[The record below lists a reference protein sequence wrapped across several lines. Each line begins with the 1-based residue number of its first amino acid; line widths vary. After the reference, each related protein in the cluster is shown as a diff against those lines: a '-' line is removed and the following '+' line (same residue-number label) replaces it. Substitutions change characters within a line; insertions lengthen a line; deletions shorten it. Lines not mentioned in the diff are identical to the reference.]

1 VKASVKQEAPS
12 SVRWSSSQAMKH
24 ILVFNYGSSSLK
36 YALFEQLQ
44 AKVRESVKID
54 GIEDC
59 QKVVRQVIANIER
72 IDAIAHRVVH
82 GMDLDS
88 PLPINE
94 ETIEKL
100 RSLVSLSPL
109 HNSLALAGIEVCLQE
124 LPQVP
129 QYAIFDT
136 SFFRELP
143 FTSRAYALPLEF
155 YERGIKRYGFH
166 GISYSYLLK
175 ETARL
180 LGKEL
185 KGLSAI
191 MLHLGSGASACA
203 VYKGKPIDTSM
214 GMTPLEGLVMSSR
227 AGDLDPGIL
236 LHLLREKSLED
247 LEHLLYNEC
256 GVKGLTG
263 SKDIGKIVKQAQEG
277 DPISQRALELYVY
290 RIKKYIGAYYAV
302 LPEVDALVFSGGVGE
317 NSPVVR
323 ELVCKGLEKLG
334 IVLDE
339 GLNKGKDLPLFINS
353 PDSKLK
359 ILVIKTDEELEMARQ
374 LLERV

>member
-1 VKASVKQEAPS
+1 
-12 SVRWSSSQAMKH
+12 MKH

-54 GIEDC
+54 GVEDC
-59 QKVVRQVIANIER
+59 QRAVRQVLTNIER

-82 GMDLDS
+82 GMDLGS

-100 RSLVSLSPL
+100 RDLVSLSPL
-109 HNSLALAGIEVCLQE
+109 HNRLALAGIEVCLRE

-185 KGLSAI
+185 KELSAI

-203 VYKGKPIDTSM
+203 VYKGKPMDTSM

-236 LHLLREKSLED
+236 LHLLREKSPEE

-263 SKDIGKIVKQAQEG
+263 SKDIGKMVQQAQEG
-277 DPISQRALELYVY
+277 DPIAQRALELYVY

-302 LPEVDALVFSGGVGE
+302 IPEVDALVFSGGVGE

-334 IVLDE
+334 VVLDE
-339 GLNKGKDLPLFINS
+339 GLNKSKDLPLFINS

-359 ILVIKTDEELEMARQ
+359 ILVIKTDEELEMVRQ

>member
-1 VKASVKQEAPS
+1 
-12 SVRWSSSQAMKH
+12 MKH

-54 GIEDC
+54 GVEDC
-59 QKVVRQVIANIER
+59 QKVVRQVIANTER

-100 RSLVSLSPL
+100 KSLVSLSPL
-109 HNSLALAGIEVCLQE
+109 HNRLALAGIEVCLQE

-236 LHLLREKSLED
+236 LHLLRERSPEE
-247 LEHLLYNEC
+247 LEHLLYNQWRS
-256 GVKGLTG
+256 KGT
-263 SKDIGKIVKQAQEG
+263 
-277 DPISQRALELYVY
+277 Y
-290 RIKKYIGAYYAV
+290 R
-302 LPEVDALVFSGGVGE
+302 
-317 NSPVVR
+317 
-323 ELVCKGLEKLG
+323 
-334 IVLDE
+334 
-339 GLNKGKDLPLFINS
+339 
-353 PDSKLK
+353 
-359 ILVIKTDEELEMARQ
+359 
-374 LLERV
+374 

>member
-1 VKASVKQEAPS
+1 
-12 SVRWSSSQAMKH
+12 
-24 ILVFNYGSSSLK
+24 
-36 YALFEQLQ
+36 
-44 AKVRESVKID
+44 
-54 GIEDC
+54 
-59 QKVVRQVIANIER
+59 
-72 IDAIAHRVVH
+72 
-82 GMDLDS
+82 
-88 PLPINE
+88 
-94 ETIEKL
+94 
-100 RSLVSLSPL
+100 
-109 HNSLALAGIEVCLQE
+109 
-124 LPQVP
+124 VP

-180 LGKEL
+180 LGKDIKE
-185 KGLSAI
+185 LSAI

-203 VYKGKPIDTSM
+203 VYKGKPMDTSM

-236 LHLLREKSLED
+236 LHLLREKSPEE

-263 SKDIGKIVKQAQEG
+263 SKDIGKMVQQAQEG
-277 DPISQRALELYVY
+277 DPIARRALELYVY

-302 LPEVDALVFSGGVGE
+302 LPKVDALVFSGGVGE

-323 ELVCKGLEKLG
+323 ELVCKGLERLG
-334 IVLDE
+334 VVLDE
-339 GLNKGKDLPLFINS
+339 SLNKSKDLPLFINS

-359 ILVIKTDEELEMARQ
+359 ILVIKTDEDLEMARQ